1 MAKTL
6 FEKIWDEHVVVQE
19 PDCPA
24 VLYIDLH
31 LIHEVTSPQAFKG
44 LRDRGLKV
52 RKPERTVATVDHIIP
67 THDPK
72 LGIIDPQAK
81 NLVAELTRG
90 CSDNGITF
98 YGPGSMSQ
106 GIVHVI
112 GPEMG
117 YTHPGMTIVC
127 GDSHT
132 STHGA
137 FGALAFGIGTSE
149 VEMVLATQ
157 TLLQKK
163 PKTMEVKIDGAL
175 RKGVT
180 AKDIILALIAKI
192 GTGGGT
198 GHCLEYRGSAVRA
211 LSMEERMTVCNMSIE
226 GGARAGLIAP
236 DDTTFQ
242 YLAGRPQAPKSF
254 EKFTRYVTDEGATF
268 DATVSLD
275 ASSLEPYITYGTH
288 PGAGMPITGVIPTDT
303 PQKMLDYMGLEA
315 GKQLLGRAVDVVFI
329 GSCTNSRISDLRAA
343 AGVLKGRKVKA
354 PRVMVVPGSHVV
366 KKQAEAEGLH
376 EIFKA
381 AGCEWRE
388 PGCSMCLAMNGDELK
403 PGQTCVSTSNRNFEG
418 RQGKGGRTLLA
429 SPLTAAATAIEGVV
443 ADARRYV

>member
-1 MAKTL
+1 MPKTL
-6 FEKIWDEHVVVQE
+6 FEKIWDEHVVVEE
-19 PDCPA
+19 PGCPA
-24 VLYIDLH
+24 VLYIDLQ

-44 LRDRGLKV
+44 LRERGLKV
-52 RKPERTVATVDHIIP
+52 RRPDRTVATVDHIIP

-72 LGIIDPQAK
+72 LGIQDPLAK
-81 NLVAELTRG
+81 NLVAELDRG
-90 CSDNGITF
+90 CRENGITF
-98 YGPGSMSQ
+98 HGVGSPDQ

-112 GPEMG
+112 GPELG
-117 YTHPGMTIVC
+117 LTLPGMTIVC

-163 PKTMEVKIDGAL
+163 PKTLEVRVDGAL

-180 AKDIILALIAKI
+180 SKDIILALIAKI

-198 GHCLEYRGSAVRA
+198 GYCLEYRGAAIRA
-211 LSMEERMTVCNMSIE
+211 LNMEERMTICNMSIE

-236 DDTTFQ
+236 DDTTFR
-242 YLAGRPQAPKSF
+242 YLAGRPRAPKDF
-254 EKFTRYVTDEGATF
+254 EPYRRFVTDEGATF
-268 DATVSLD
+268 DASVTLD
-275 ASSLEPYITYGTH
+275 ADALEPYITYGTH
-288 PGAGMPITGVIPTDT
+288 PGAGMPVTGIIPKDT

-315 GKQLLGRAVDVVFI
+315 GKPLLGRPIDVVFI
-329 GSCTNSRISDLRAA
+329 GSCTNSRITDLRAA
-343 AGVLKGRKVKA
+343 ASVLKGRKVKA
-354 PRVMVVPGSHVV
+354 PRVMVVPGSHRV
-366 KKQAEAEGLH
+366 KEQAESEGLDR
-376 EIFKA
+376 IFRE
-381 AGCEWRE
+381 AGAEWRE

-429 SPLTAAATAIEGVV
+429 SPLTAAASAVEGAV